1 MHAEL
6 AVAGLLCLSLA
17 AGHAGVG
24 RRILP
29 SFRQDQLPGTP
40 FGPPP
45 VTLSIVL
52 FSWHAMTLTLLT
64 FTGLLLSLAW
74 DPGADPRTL
83 SLRWLAGA
91 FLAATAT
98 AVWLVRRRLRT
109 LLRVPM
115 PFAFVVIAILCWI
128 SSSRA

>member
-17 AGHAGVG
+17 SGHAAVG

-40 FGPPP
+40 FGPPST
-45 VTLSIVL
+45 TLSIVL

-64 FTGLLLSLAW
+64 FTGLLLSLSW

-98 AVWLVRRRLRT
+98 AVWLVRRRLRACPDADRPVT
-109 LLRVPM
+109 RC
-115 PFAFVVIAILCWI
+115 A
-128 SSSRA
+128 